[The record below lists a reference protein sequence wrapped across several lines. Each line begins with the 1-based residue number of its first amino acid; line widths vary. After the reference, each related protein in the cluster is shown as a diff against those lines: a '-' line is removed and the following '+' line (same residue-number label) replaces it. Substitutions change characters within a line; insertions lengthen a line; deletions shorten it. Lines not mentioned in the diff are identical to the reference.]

1 MSKKQANSNKDI
13 MTQRDPWL
21 DYLKAFAIYLVILG
35 HIITNC
41 MIGGS
46 DSRFC
51 GIIYFIHIPLFLVI
65 SGILV
70 KDKPMNLVFWK
81 GILSRFVLP
90 YTVWTIILTTF
101 FLGFKHL
108 RNDGFVVNILAYVHN
123 WWYTFF
129 WFIQTYLFVYI
140 LWQALKTFDIWKR
153 LGVGS
158 LILVFLNLLIRHE
171 NWEAVTLLASLALYT
186 YTLFGAGA
194 CIKAYCHPVNKWHIM
209 IALLIFAM
217 CLPFATM
224 SNSYFET
231 TFNDMVETGRYH
243 IFFIRL
249 IAGVGISFALIYST
263 HKITPPIQF
272 IQNIG
277 QRTLQIYMLQSLLV
291 EAVLPRIIHTP
302 NTLWG
307 YLLAAGIAVL
317 MTCLCSLIIGYTT
330 RMRLWGFLL
339 WGTSKN
345 EK

>member
-21 DYLKAFAIYLVILG
+21 DYLKAFAIFLVILE
-35 HIITNC
+35 HIIAY
-41 MIGGS
+41 MSGGP
-46 DSRFC
+46 DSRFR
-51 GIIYFIHIPLFLVI
+51 GIISFTHIPLFLVI

-70 KDKPMNLVFWK
+70 KDKPMNLFFWK
-81 GILSRFVLP
+81 GVLSRFVLP
-90 YTVWTIILTTF
+90 YIVWTIILTTF

-108 RNDGFVVNILAYVHN
+108 CNDGLVVNILAYVHN
-123 WWYTFF
+123 WHTFF
-129 WFIQTYLFVYI
+129 WFIKSYLFVYI

-153 LGVGS
+153 LLVGS
-158 LILVFLNLLIRHE
+158 IILIFLNWLIIRFE
-171 NWEAVTLLASLALYT
+171 NWGAGALFASLSLYT

-194 CIKAYCHPVNKWHIM
+194 CIKAYFHPVSKWHIM

-217 CLPFATM
+217 CLPFATI

-249 IAGVGISFALIYST
+249 IAGICISFALIYST
-263 HKITPPIQF
+263 HKNPPIKF
-272 IQNIG
+272 IQDIG
-277 QRTLQIYMLQSLLV
+277 QRTLQIYLCQSLLV
-291 EAVLPRIIHTP
+291 EAVLPRIIHIP
-302 NTLWG
+302 NNIWG

-339 WGTSKN
+339 WGGHQKTK
-345 EK
+345 K

>member
-1 MSKKQANSNKDI
+1 MD
-13 MTQRDPWL
+13 QRNL
-21 DYLKAFAIYLVILG
+21 LIDYLKAFAIYLVILG

-41 MIGGS
+41 ITDGS
-46 DSRFC
+46 DSKVC

-70 KDKPMNLVFWK
+70 KDKPMNFDFWK
-81 GILSRFVLP
+81 RLLCRFVLP

-108 RNDGFVVNILAYVHN
+108 RNDGLVVNILAYVHN

-153 LGVGS
+153 FWVGS
-158 LILVFLNLLIRHE
+158 FILVFLNWLIRHE
-171 NWEAVTLLASLALYT
+171 NWEAVTLLASLSLYT
-186 YTLFGAGA
+186 YTLFGAGV
-194 CIKAYCHPVNKWHIM
+194 CIKAYCLPVTKWHIM

-224 SNSYFET
+224 SNNYFEM

-249 IAGVGISFALIYST
+249 IAGVCISFTLIYST
-263 HKITPPIQF
+263 HKITPP
-272 IQNIG
+272 
-277 QRTLQIYMLQSLLV
+277 Y
-291 EAVLPRIIHTP
+291 
-302 NTLWG
+302 
-307 YLLAAGIAVL
+307 
-317 MTCLCSLIIGYTT
+317 
-330 RMRLWGFLL
+330 
-339 WGTSKN
+339 
-345 EK
+345 

>member
-1 MSKKQANSNKDI
+1 MD
-13 MTQRDPWL
+13 QRNLWF
-21 DYLKAFAIYLVILG
+21 DYLKAFAIYLVIFG

-41 MIGGS
+41 ITDGS
-46 DSRFC
+46 DSKTC

-70 KDKPMNLVFWK
+70 KDKPMNLGFWK
-81 GILSRFVLP
+81 GVLSRFVLP

-108 RNDGFVVNILAYVHN
+108 RNDGFIVNILAYLRN
-123 WWYTFF
+123 WHTFF

-140 LWQALKTFDIWKR
+140 LWQTLKIFNIWKR
-153 LGVGS
+153 LLVGS
-158 LILVFLNLLIRHE
+158 NILIFLNWLIIRFE
-171 NWEAVTLLASLALYT
+171 NWGAGALFASLSLYT
-186 YTLFGAGA
+186 YTLFGASV

-224 SNSYFET
+224 SNNYFEM

-249 IAGVGISFALIYST
+249 IAGVCISFTLIYST
-263 HKITPPIQF
+263 HKITPPIKF
-272 IQNIG
+272 IQDIG
-277 QRTLQIYMLQSLLV
+277 QRTLQIYLCQSLLV
-291 EAVLPRIIHTP
+291 EAVLPRIIHIP
-302 NTLWG
+302 NNIWG

-317 MTCLCSLIIGYTT
+317 MTSLCSLIIGYTT

-339 WGTSKN
+339 WGNIKR
-345 EK
+345 